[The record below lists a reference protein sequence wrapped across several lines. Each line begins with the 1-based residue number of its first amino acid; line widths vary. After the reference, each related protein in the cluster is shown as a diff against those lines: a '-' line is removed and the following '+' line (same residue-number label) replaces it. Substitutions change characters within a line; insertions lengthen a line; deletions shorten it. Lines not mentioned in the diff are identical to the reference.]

1 MPEID
6 DAARRTA
13 AAVALQQS
21 ETRLRLMIDAV
32 PAMITYLDPQERFLF
47 CNKSYLDLLG
57 KSADDVLGRDLAQ
70 VLGQSLHDDIAPS
83 LRRVFAGETAHY
95 ERQHPGHDGELRDLS
110 VTFVPHIED
119 ARVAGFF
126 CLTLDVT
133 EVKTLERK
141 LAHLAGHDALTGLP
155 NRLSYADRLAQAI
168 EHNRRHGEPFALAFL
183 DIDHFKVVN
192 DTHGHAIGDQLL
204 RAFAHRVR
212 AVLRSVDTAA
222 RLGGDEFAL
231 ILDGPL
237 SDEHAAAV
245 GRKVVEVARLPFEL
259 EGMTLRVTTSV
270 GIIVA
275 HDASLTAATLEA
287 HADAALYR
295 AKARGRDAC
304 ELDE

>member
-1 MPEID
+1 MPETD
-6 DAARRTA
+6 DAARGTA

-21 ETRLRLMIDAV
+21 EARLRLMIDAV

-47 CNKSYLDLLG
+47 CNKPYLALLG
-57 KSADDVLGRDLAQ
+57 RPAEDVLGRSLAQ
-70 VLGQSLHDDIAPS
+70 VLGASLHDAIAPS
-83 LRRVFAGETAHY
+83 LRRVLAGETTHY
-95 ERQHPGHDGELRDLS
+95 DRQHPGPDGALRDLS
-110 VTFVPHIED
+110 VTFVPHVED
-119 ARVAGFF
+119 AAVAGFF

-133 EVKTLERK
+133 EVKTLERR

-183 DIDHFKVVN
+183 DVDHFKAVN

-204 RAFAHRVR
+204 RAFAHRLR
-212 AVLRSVDTAA
+212 ALLRGVDTAA

-231 ILDGPL
+231 ILDGAL
-237 SDEHAAAV
+237 SNAQAEAV
-245 GRKVVEVARLPFEL
+245 GRKIVEAARLPFEL
-259 EGMTLRVTTSV
+259 EGLTLRVTTSV

-275 HDASLTAATLEA
+275 HDASLTAATLES

-304 ELDE
+304 ELDD